1 VFIQEDAVKTKAVTT
16 VSFSRDVAPL
26 FRPSDIEQMK
36 VCGVLLD
43 RYDWFSKPANARL
56 VYAYLSGQ
64 RKPRMPLGGPS
75 WSEEQL
81 QILLQW
87 MNDGYQH

>member
-1 VFIQEDAVKTKAVTT
+1 LKTKAITL
-16 VSFSRDVAPL
+16 VSFSQDVAPL
-26 FRPSDIEQMK
+26 FRSSDIEQMK
-36 VCGVLLD
+36 VFGVLLN

-64 RKPRMPLGGPS
+64 RKPRMPLGGPN
-75 WSEEQL
+75 WSETQL

-87 MNDGYQH
+87 MNDGYQP